1 MDHALFSAVRDRQA
15 ILFVGAGVSMNLGL
29 PSWDELVTEM
39 GRRLKY
45 DSEVFEGLGIKT
57 ELAQFYEI
65 RKRSFDTLRKW
76 MNRKWH
82 TSHKR
87 VDRSRV
93 HRAIVN
99 LQFPIIYTTNFDRW
113 LEIAYERRNK
123 RFTKVSNVS
132 DFARIRDGVTQII
145 KFHGDLDDVS
155 PLVLT
160 ETDYFDR
167 LVFESPLD
175 IKLRSDSIGK
185 TILFIGYGMSD
196 INLRY
201 LLYKLERMWTLSRFA
216 DERPRSFIFLTR
228 PNSVQETILQQRGI
242 QPIVSKK
249 DDPADGLTTFLEGLV
264 KAVSMSK
271 TTSRRN

>member
-1 MDHALFSAVRDRQA
+1 
-15 ILFVGAGVSMNLGL
+15 MNLGL